1 MREQLLQSP
10 MIKASRRS
18 VETLLLLAVG
28 ESAPPQTQIVGFP

>member
-10 MIKASRRS
+10 TMEASGRS